1 MMEFDQY
8 SYVLHG
14 RIVEFFPEDQTANIK
29 ICTDRAF
36 SNSSN
41 LRGLMP
47 REVLQRVPCHT
58 PSGGGWSMTMPI
70 TAGNTC
76 ILFFNQVGY
85 DHWLYED
92 KDTAELVAGDPAPH
106 LSRHFDENDG
116 YALVGLNTIPRAV
129 QDYHATNSEW
139 RGPVSADQVI
149 RLKPDHHI
157 EIESSVQVT
166 VIAPSVLVE
175 CESATVNTDTAEVN
189 ATETVDVTA
198 GTSASVTT
206 PTLTLAC
213 ATAIDATTPILTVS
227 GNLVVGGSA
236 AIAAGIGGGG
246 AAPPASGMEITGPS
260 KIDGNL
266 ESTGNIAV
274 TGSGVIDGVNIAGH
288 THTSGGSG
296 NPSSPPT

>member
-1 MMEFDQY
+1 MMDFDQY
-8 SYVLHG
+8 SYTLNG
-14 RIVEFFPEDQTANIK
+14 RIVAFYPEDQTADIK
-29 ICTDRAF
+29 ICAERVF
-36 SNSSN
+36 SNSQNLSN
-41 LRGLMP
+41 LKA
-47 REVLQRVPCHT
+47 REILQRVPCHT

-70 TAGNTC
+70 TIGDTC

-92 KDTAELVAGDPAPH
+92 KDEGGSIGTDPVPH
-106 LSRHFDENDG
+106 LLRHFDENDG

-129 QDYHATNSEW
+129 QNYHATNSEW

-166 VIAPSVLVE
+166 VIAPSVLVQ
-175 CESATVNTDTAEVN
+175 CESATVETDTAVVN
-189 ATETVDVTA
+189 ASATVDVTA

-213 ATAIDATTPILTVS
+213 ATAIDATTPLLTVS

-246 AAPPASGMEITGPS
+246 AAPPASGLSVSGPS
-260 KIDGNL
+260 QINGSL
-266 ESTGNIAV
+266 EVSGT
-274 TGSGVIDGVNIAGH
+274 GVIDGVNVSGH

-296 NPSSPPT
+296 NPSSPPI

>member
-1 MMEFDQY
+1 MDFDKY
-8 SYVLHG
+8 SYILNG
-14 RIVEFFPEDQTANIK
+14 RIKTFYPEDQTADIK
-29 ICTDRAF
+29 ICAEKVF
-36 SNSSN
+36 SNGKNHEN
-41 LRGLMP
+41 LKARDL
-47 REVLQRVPCHT
+47 LLRVPCHT

-70 TAGNTC
+70 VEGNTC

-92 KDTAELVAGDPAPH
+92 KDVGGTISGTSTGDPVPH
-106 LSRHFDENDG
+106 LKRHFDENDG
-116 YALVGLNTIPRAV
+116 YALVGLNTIPRAI

-166 VIAPSVLVE
+166 VIAPSVLVQ
-175 CESATVNTDTAEVN
+175 CESATVETDTAEVN
-189 ATETVDVTA
+189 ASATVDVTA

-213 ATAIDATTPILTVS
+213 ATAIDATTPLLTVS

-246 AAPPASGMEITGPS
+246 AAPPASGMAVSGPS
-260 KIDGNL
+260 QISGDL
-266 ESTGNIAV
+266 IV
-274 TGSGVIDGVNIAGH
+274 TGSGVIDGVNVSGH